1 MRKVNYIV
9 KAVDGSEFTTTD
21 YKVATTNGNRISKTF
36 LTEIRNE
43 NPKVEKWNREHA
55 TRIQEVLSWKGSL

>member
-9 KAVDGSEFTTTD
+9 KRADGTKFTTTD
-21 YKVATTNGNRISKTF
+21 YKVATTGGNRISKTF

-43 NPKVEKWNREHA
+43 NPEVEKWNRKHA
-55 TRIQEVLSWKGSL
+55 TRIQEVLSQKGSL

>member
-21 YKVATTNGNRISKTF
+21 YKVATTDGNRIFKTF

-43 NPKVEKWNREHA
+43 NPEVEKWNRKHA
-55 TRIQEVLSWKGSL
+55 AQIQEVLSQRGSL